1 MWIVLQSETLFQ
13 KRKKRKKDKLNDR
26 EEGKRKKGKKE
37 GIGIEREG
45 KEKSKAGWCQA
56 SYGVKVL

>member
-1 MWIVLQSETLFQ
+1 MRPYS
-13 KRKKRKKDKLNDR
+13 KKEKKEKDKLNDR